1 MLKLKNIIWLAA
13 LVVTI
18 SSCDD
23 YLDTPPVDKIT
34 SDGFYQTQAQSE
46 QGILGIYADLRQASN
61 CMYWFMSEC
70 RSDVAWVE
78 PNPDA
83 FREYS
88 EIGTFRATDD
98 MAMFNDTWNMWYKV
112 IYDANV
118 AISKIPSAS
127 FDSESIRNQF
137 LNEAYFLRG
146 WAYFELVRLFGNVPM
161 VDRPMSPSEIKS
173 VKQSTAV
180 DILNNRVIPDVKKS
194 EDLPYKAD
202 MQDANGAKIDKK
214 GRADKMAAKAMLARV
229 YMTLAGYPYND
240 TNAKSLA
247 KTQLENVLDDSHA
260 AAYWAPSL
268 EEWQKQWMPTDA
280 YYNKYSIFAIQYRTG
295 GTGNPAIFNMLP
307 VKIVPEDWSKN
318 YNFSQNSI
326 YVEKTLMHEFD
337 REYSNGKKDG
347 RGYNFGVMAG
357 FAGDAVAPEYQSPSE
372 LMTFEDGTTGNVY
385 TKAMFYKMI
394 PTKTKIASLGMSFD
408 AESGMKKYDDWG
420 VNLPIIRIEDMKLLY
435 AEILASEGNTA
446 DAMKIVNEIRER
458 ANCDP
463 RTETGV
469 SVEDAMKY
477 IKLERKI
484 EFMGE
489 GIRWFD
495 QVRYGTWKEDTEAK
509 FERYNFTE
517 LKANLK
523 EGRYLYPIPMNQMNV
538 TPGLYVQNEGYEN

>member
-180 DILNNRVIPDVKKS
+180 DILNNP
-194 EDLPYKAD
+194 
-202 MQDANGAKIDKK
+202 
-214 GRADKMAAKAMLARV
+214 LA
-229 YMTLAGYPYND
+229 
-240 TNAKSLA
+240 
-247 KTQLENVLDDSHA
+247 
-260 AAYWAPSL
+260 
-268 EEWQKQWMPTDA
+268 
-280 YYNKYSIFAIQYRTG
+280 
-295 GTGNPAIFNMLP
+295 
-307 VKIVPEDWSKN
+307 
-318 YNFSQNSI
+318 
-326 YVEKTLMHEFD
+326 
-337 REYSNGKKDG
+337 
-347 RGYNFGVMAG
+347 
-357 FAGDAVAPEYQSPSE
+357 
-372 LMTFEDGTTGNVY
+372 
-385 TKAMFYKMI
+385 
-394 PTKTKIASLGMSFD
+394 
-408 AESGMKKYDDWG
+408 
-420 VNLPIIRIEDMKLLY
+420 
-435 AEILASEGNTA
+435 
-446 DAMKIVNEIRER
+446 
-458 ANCDP
+458 
-463 RTETGV
+463 
-469 SVEDAMKY
+469 
-477 IKLERKI
+477 
-484 EFMGE
+484 
-489 GIRWFD
+489 
-495 QVRYGTWKEDTEAK
+495 
-509 FERYNFTE
+509 E
-517 LKANLK
+517 LK
-523 EGRYLYPIPMNQMNV
+523 
-538 TPGLYVQNEGYEN
+538 

>member
-180 DILNNRVIPDVKKS
+180 DILNNRVIPDLKKS

-240 TNAKSLA
+240 TLSLIHIS
-247 KTQLENVLDDSHA
+247 E
-260 AAYWAPSL
+260 
-268 EEWQKQWMPTDA
+268 PTRP
-280 YYNKYSIFAIQYRTG
+280 Y
-295 GTGNPAIFNMLP
+295 
-307 VKIVPEDWSKN
+307 
-318 YNFSQNSI
+318 
-326 YVEKTLMHEFD
+326 
-337 REYSNGKKDG
+337 
-347 RGYNFGVMAG
+347 
-357 FAGDAVAPEYQSPSE
+357 
-372 LMTFEDGTTGNVY
+372 
-385 TKAMFYKMI
+385 
-394 PTKTKIASLGMSFD
+394 
-408 AESGMKKYDDWG
+408 
-420 VNLPIIRIEDMKLLY
+420 
-435 AEILASEGNTA
+435 
-446 DAMKIVNEIRER
+446 
-458 ANCDP
+458 
-463 RTETGV
+463 
-469 SVEDAMKY
+469 
-477 IKLERKI
+477 
-484 EFMGE
+484 
-489 GIRWFD
+489 
-495 QVRYGTWKEDTEAK
+495 
-509 FERYNFTE
+509 
-517 LKANLK
+517 
-523 EGRYLYPIPMNQMNV
+523 
-538 TPGLYVQNEGYEN
+538 